1 MNGASLYCGCAWV
14 KHVIQHYCCDSKRK
28 FLASKV
34 TRDPADALSVW
45 TSFHKL
51 CKGMASLRCGRSCDS
66 PNSSYDWSP
75 FHKCHTCL
83 KLWWKR
89 SNADVFHLNFIS
101 FWRGSGV
108 ELGNIGRGNILITD
122 MKPLVGFGQIGLRNI
137 PASEFFG
144 KVLVTV
150 AGCFVEILLSVGFGE
165 ILAATRFGEI
175 SLISDIGG
183 WRKSPAGLRFHQ
195 SHTDL
200 QISTS
205 RGTHFSV
212 KNILEFIFFSLLG
225 KIEEDPLQSY
235 FRLSGAPLLCRQTQ
249 LVDSTSTEH
258 LGRFYLWVAC

>member
-1 MNGASLYCGCAWV
+1 MKLHKSVDADQGSSFDKILCRKYCMNGASLYCGCAWV
-14 KHVIQHYCCDSKRK
+14 KHVIKHYCCDSKRK
-28 FLASKV
+28 FLAGKV
-34 TRDPADALSVW
+34 TRDPSDALSVG

-51 CKGMASLRCGRSCDS
+51 CKGMVSLRCGRSCDS

-101 FWRGSGV
+101 LWRGSGV

-122 MKPLVGFGQIGLRNI
+122 MKPLVGFGQIGLRII

-212 KNILEFIFFSLLG
+212 QNILKFIFFSLG
-225 KIEEDPLQSY
+225 
-235 FRLSGAPLLCRQTQ
+235 
-249 LVDSTSTEH
+249 
-258 LGRFYLWVAC
+258 